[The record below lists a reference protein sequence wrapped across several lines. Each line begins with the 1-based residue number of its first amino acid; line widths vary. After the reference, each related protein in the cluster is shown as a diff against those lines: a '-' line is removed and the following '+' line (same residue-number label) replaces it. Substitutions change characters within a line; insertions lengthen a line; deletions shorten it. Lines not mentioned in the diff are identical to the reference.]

1 MKRCSNSHKGCL
13 ELARGGAVHYC
24 TDCYHAWQDGGYGAV
39 QASIDA
45 KRKPTLDKHGCVGA
59 AQPAEKDEQITALQA
74 EVVEYAAFKA
84 SVVALYT
91 TNFMGKITQPDPT
104 SLLPRIEMDR
114 MIAQAARTAMHRD
127 GKAPDKGAPLNLRSH
142 LTVEW
147 LKGLR
152 LRLAFRCAAE
162 RVRAD
167 RTRDLECQPSPR
179 MHRAVNATPHPSA
192 SKSVPAPSKQQL
204 DRIESL
210 SKQAATVSVFWPCF
224 ITFAATATFAL
235 VAHATW

>member
-1 MKRCSNSHKGCL
+1 MKRCSNSHKGCP

-24 TDCYHAWQDGGYGAV
+24 TDCYHAWQEGGYGAV

-45 KRKPTLDKHGCVGA
+45 KRKPSLDKHECVGT
-59 AQPAEKDEQITALQA
+59 AQLAALQA
-74 EVVEYAAFKA
+74 EVAEYAAFKA

-179 MHRAVNATPHPSA
+179 MHRAVNTTPHPSA
-192 SKSVPAPSKQQL
+192 ETKPEMPITGRQL

-210 SKQAATVSVFWPCF
+210 AKQAATVSVFWPCF